1 MQNFWLLI
9 ILLAIPL
16 AAGIINTSVEE
27 NDEDH
32 LIDPEDDGEMDDESA
47 SSPSLDDEDSDDSPS
62 SDVNLKKVLV
72 QVLKNAAMLR
82 RQHKQRPYM
91 MSYDQEDPILFRLIW
106 RMNRKVGLRSYRR
119 IVDRRYLLVPLPY

>member
-1 MQNFWLLI
+1 V
-9 ILLAIPL
+9 AIPL
-16 AAGIINTSVEE
+16 AAGIINTSAEE
-27 NDEDH
+27 NDEDHH
-32 LIDPEDDGEMDDESA
+32 LIDPEDDGEMDDESDA
-47 SSPSLDDEDSDDSPS
+47 SSPSLDDEDSDSKS

-72 QVLKNAAMLR
+72 QVLKNAAILR